1 MRATPRRDGESYRL
15 GVLHGLVFVWP
26 NPILII
32 ILVLSGMELWGRW
45 RTRNHPE
52 LQEYYRVTPSQ
63 RAIVAVLYFG
73 LAILLV
79 LGMEATHLPRDVLR

>member
-1 MRATPRRDGESYRL
+1 
-15 GVLHGLVFVWP
+15 
-26 NPILII
+26 
-32 ILVLSGMELWGRW
+32 
-45 RTRNHPE
+45 
-52 LQEYYRVTPSQ
+52 VTPSQ